1 MVGCIAQAFYAPSA
15 FRVLLLIVDYE
26 NRHVHLLARITSAEH
41 FVGATYLL
49 GSLYAIT
56 TKSSDVLIYTGHSPY
71 DLSQRIHVDGMV
83 AVDIATCY
91 VNICVYIL
99 DNGNGRVSR
108 IDRKHTLNTFIDG
121 LQHGDLIR
129 MSVTSDGR
137 LTIIQ
142 RNSKILTYDK
152 DGNVVGVMTAPV
164 ESILHALEVA
174 VDKSVFLFVV
184 NTESCT
190 KIAKDGREIRR
201 HGGIDCRYVDI
212 SRARNLI
219 ACDSFKDQVVQLN
232 PETLQVTDT
241 LLTLDRD
248 GIEHPEHVRCV
259 LENRLMLVS
268 WWSYLDVYS
277 FDENA
282 TQGYLA
288 STDHDVR
295 NQRIREANELLNEIT
310 QSRAF
315 LQLRNAPELDY
326 FQKIA
331 VTS

>member
-1 MVGCIAQAFYAPSA
+1 M
-15 FRVLLLIVDYE
+15 
-26 NRHVHLLARITSAEH
+26 
-41 FVGATYLL
+41 
-49 GSLYAIT
+49 
-56 TKSSDVLIYTGHSPY
+56 
-71 DLSQRIHVDGMV
+71 
-83 AVDIATCY
+83 
-91 VNICVYIL
+91 
-99 DNGNGRVSR
+99 
-108 IDRKHTLNTFIDG
+108 
-121 LQHGDLIR
+121 
-129 MSVTSDGR
+129 
-137 LTIIQ
+137 
-142 RNSKILTYDK
+142 
-152 DGNVVGVMTAPV
+152 
-164 ESILHALEVA
+164 
-174 VDKSVFLFVV
+174 
-184 NTESCT
+184 
-190 KIAKDGREIRR
+190 
-201 HGGIDCRYVDI
+201 
-212 SRARNLI
+212 
-219 ACDSFKDQVVQLN
+219 
-232 PETLQVTDT
+232 TDT

-259 LENRLMLVS
+259 LENGLMLVS